1 MAKVFQRVVTIML
14 ENTMRASALSNP
26 YLSNL
31 RKKGVFLTNAQG
43 VTHPSQ
49 PNYMCMVSGD
59 TIGIVD
65 DENHYVKGFYG
76 HENQAGHSL
85 PNITDLMEAHNLSWK
100 AYAENLTDAY
110 KEELQQHWKDTLEVT
125 TKNQAI
131 KAENKAAEEA
141 YEVERAIEPS
151 TPAPTP
157 KPLLPL
163 PAWPAEEFP
172 FTRRH
177 IPFLSFPSIVA
188 NPDRLAKVVN
198 AKEFLCDRRSDEN
211 YLSNLPHY
219 SFYTPNLINDG
230 HSLPNGG
237 YTDKKYYNEAGE
249 DTAQIDQIA
258 TFLEKLLG
266 NDPLS
271 LFPPETLIVITFDE
285 AYPYQ
290 NDYGIYTLL
299 LGDFLE
305 PGTVNTEPVNHF
317 NLLATI
323 EENFGVGNMKRND
336 AIAKPYWFIR
346 QS

>member
-49 PNYMCMVSGD
+49 PNYICMVSGD

-65 DENHYVKGFYG
+65 DNNHYVQGFYQ
-76 HENQAGHSL
+76 HPNKAGQSL
-85 PNITDLMEAHNLSWK
+85 PNITDLLEAHNLSWK
-100 AYAENLTDAY
+100 AYAEKLTPEY
-110 KEELQQHWKDTLEVT
+110 KAQLPGHLKETIDI
-125 TKNQAI
+125 NR
-131 KAENKAAEEA
+131 ENKAIEE
-141 YEVERAIEPS
+141 YNKNNPDS
-151 TPAPTP
+151 P
-157 KPLLPL
+157 KDLLPL
-163 PAWPAEEFP
+163 PAWPEEVFP

-177 IPFLSFPSIVA
+177 IPFLSFPSIIA

-198 AKEFLCDRRSDEN
+198 AEEFLADRQSDEN

-219 SFYTPNLINDG
+219 SFYTPDLINDG
-230 HSLPNGG
+230 HTLADGT
-237 YTDKKYYNEAGE
+237 YTDKRYYNEAGE
-249 DTAQIDQIA
+249 NTAQIDQIA
-258 TFLEKLLG
+258 TFLENLLG